1 MLHNGAPTPFAV
13 YPQMA
18 NLEMESRLMSWVWEC
33 TAVIP
38 VVRRTV
44 SLKLAWAIQ
53 GNSYNEK

>member
-1 MLHNGAPTPFAV
+1 MLHNGAPIPFAA

-18 NLEMESRLMSWVWEC
+18 RDGKQIGEGY

-53 GNSYNEK
+53 GDSYNEK